1 MGIKRHVPFRVSLVV
16 AALAA
21 AGLGATS
28 PVWAAGSQDVAL
40 IQPRAGA
47 GAAGFALE
55 GHLEPVRQAT
65 VSAQLGGNVLA
76 LLVKAG
82 DRVKAGQPIARLDE
96 RDAQAG
102 LQRARAGL
110 SQAEAEAHNAR
121 VASERARE
129 LRAQGFVS
137 QAALDTAE
145 TQLKA
150 AQAGV
155 SQAQAARAQASLA
168 RGFAA
173 VTAPFDGVVLATH
186 LEAGDL
192 ASPGRPI
199 ATLYAPGAL
208 RATAQVPLSQA
219 DAARKATRVEVEL
232 PGGRRVQPLRQTEL
246 ASADPVSQ
254 TVEWRLDLPPTA
266 LAGLVP
272 GQVTRVHFSGG
283 AAAPAAAPTAA
294 ALRLPSAAVLRR
306 GELTAVYVAQGETFA
321 LRAVRLGADLG
332 ADGVEILAG
341 LKAGDS
347 VAANALA
354 AGLSGARPA
363 R

>member
-1 MGIKRHVPFRVSLVV
+1 MGIKNTLRFRFSLM
-16 AALAA
+16 ALAVLA
-21 AGLGATS
+21 AGLGALT
-28 PVWAAGSQDVAL
+28 PVLAADVAL
-40 IQPRAGA
+40 VEARPGA
-47 GAAGFALE
+47 SGTSLTLE
-55 GHLEPVRQAT
+55 AHLEPLRQAT

-82 DRVKAGQPIARLDE
+82 DRVKAGQPLARIDE

-102 LQRARAGL
+102 MQRSDAGL
-110 SQAEAEAHNAR
+110 AQAEAEARNAR
-121 VASERARE
+121 VAAERTRE

-155 SQAQAARAQASLA
+155 QQAQAARSQAALA

-173 VTAPFDGVVLATH
+173 VTAPFDAVVLSTH

-199 ATLYAPGAL
+199 ATLYAPGGL

-219 DAARKATRVEVEL
+219 DAARRATRVEIEL
-232 PGGRRVQPLRQTEL
+232 ADGQRVQPARKTEL
-246 ASADPVSQ
+246 SSADPVSQ
-254 TVEWRLDLPPTA
+254 TIEWRLELPSTA

-272 GQVTRVHFSGG
+272 GQVARVHFSGAAASG
-283 AAAPAAAPTAA
+283 AAASSST
-294 ALRLPSAAVLRR
+294 LRLPAAAVLRR
-306 GELTAVYVAQGETFA
+306 GELTAVYLAQGDGFA
-321 LRAVRLGADLG
+321 LRAVRLGTDRG
-332 ADGVEILAG
+332 ADGVDILAG
-341 LKAGDS
+341 LKAGDK
-347 VAANALA
+347 VAAQAIA
-354 AGLSGARPA
+354 AGLAGARPA